1 MPDDIPNP
9 VPEATSEV
17 VDATED
23 LGAMLREATDV
34 FKEVGG
40 HLQKLLEEGVKLHP
54 VEAAK
59 QIPEA
64 ASEVASG
71 AGAAAGEAGQAA
83 GHVVAAA
90 PAVATDTLDTAQDA
104 GGAVAKKA
112 KRYTLRKRR

>member
-9 VPEATSEV
+9 APEASAEV

-23 LGAMLREATDV
+23 LGALLKEATNV

-40 HLQKLLEEGVKLHP
+40 KLAKLLEEGVKLHP
-54 VEAAK
+54 VEAVK

-71 AGAAAGEAGQAA
+71 AGAAAGEGAQAA
-83 GHVVAAA
+83 GHAVAAV
-90 PAVATDTLDTAQDA
+90 PAVATDTLDTAQAA
-104 GGAVAKKA
+104 GGAVAKKT
-112 KRYTLRKRR
+112 RHYTLRKRR